1 MVYDKRPVTID
12 EAINK
17 NHKKQR
23 RIKIKMANEEVLILD
38 SIYYKEN
45 ELYGL
50 FELWVKKGLVKK
62 KPMARSHPKQLNLYS
77 LN

>member
-50 FELWVKKGLVKK
+50 FEL
-62 KPMARSHPKQLNLYS
+62 
-77 LN
+77 